1 MRILSVHRIT
11 MLRDHS
17 PRVSSVGACLLSEK
31 DGPFVLEDLLKDAC
45 AANLTDEDCVSLR
58 AKG

>member
-1 MRILSVHRIT
+1 MT